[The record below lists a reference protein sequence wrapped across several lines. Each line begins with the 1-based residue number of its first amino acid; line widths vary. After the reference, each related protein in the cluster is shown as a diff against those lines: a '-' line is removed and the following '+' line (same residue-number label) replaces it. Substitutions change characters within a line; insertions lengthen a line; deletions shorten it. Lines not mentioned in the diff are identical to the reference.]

1 MDLEMMRMRGRH
13 GIEGKK
19 GAPPNSSRFR
29 IRDSDSGFCMHFA
42 LRRLLFI
49 VHWKYMVVKY
59 GTVSAALSS

>member
-29 IRDSDSGFCMHFA
+29 IRDSDSG
-42 LRRLLFI
+42 LLFS
-49 VHWKYMVVKY
+49 VNWKYMVVKY